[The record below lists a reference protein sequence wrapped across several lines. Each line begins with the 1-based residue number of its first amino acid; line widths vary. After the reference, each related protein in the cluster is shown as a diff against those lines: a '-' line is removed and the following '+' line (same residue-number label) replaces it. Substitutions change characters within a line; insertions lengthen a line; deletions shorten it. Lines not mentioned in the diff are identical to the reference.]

1 MWGYFIGYLRI
12 FLNIPGR
19 YYLCSLLIGLAAG
32 TAVWV
37 YERYAGLA
45 AIAGDAGFP
54 PVSCRLILA
63 WGLLAAWLFFT
74 LADTVFCREPGTSR
88 SMQLRLFWSYFSG
101 IPDLRAVNLL
111 NIFLLMPA
119 GFLLPVVGVRKFWK
133 AALSGFLWSL
143 LIESLQYATR
153 RGLFEADDLFHN
165 TLGACLGYLIFRL
178 AVRLWKR
185 FRRLQRN

>member
-88 SMQLRLFWSYFSG
+88 SMQLRLFWSYRSQSREYLVL
-101 IPDLRAVNLL
+101 DLFNILL
-111 NIFLLMPA
+111 LLPA
-119 GFLLPVVGVRKFWK
+119 GFLLPLCGVKRFRRV
-133 AALSGFLWSL
+133 LIVGFLWSL
-143 LIESLQYATR
+143 MLETLQFITR

-165 TLGACLGYLIFRL
+165 TLGACLGYLIFML
-178 AVRLWKR
+178 AVRIRKR
-185 FRRLQRN
+185 RRIR